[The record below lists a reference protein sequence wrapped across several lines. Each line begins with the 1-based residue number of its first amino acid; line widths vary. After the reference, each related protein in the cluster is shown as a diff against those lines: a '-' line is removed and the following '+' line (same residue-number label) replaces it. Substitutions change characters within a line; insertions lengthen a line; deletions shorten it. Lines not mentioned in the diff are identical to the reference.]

1 MNLGG
6 VKVSKKKHKENA
18 FDEEIEV
25 EEEDLENLKNKL
37 KDLKEDVDTLK
48 KIKRRRRKVNKLQ
61 QEKKGILK
69 EIAKVEENKD
79 HKHK

>member
-1 MNLGG
+1 
-6 VKVSKKKHKENA
+6 VSKKKQKENA

-25 EEEDLENLKNKL
+25 EEEDLDNLKTKL

-48 KIKRRRRKVNKLQ
+48 KIKRKRRKVNKLQ

-69 EIAKVEENKD
+69 EIAKVEENKG

>member
-1 MNLGG
+1 M
-6 VKVSKKKHKENA
+6 SKKKQKENA

-25 EEEDLENLKNKL
+25 EEEDLDNLKTKL

-48 KIKRRRRKVNKLQ
+48 KIKRKRRKVNKLQ

-69 EIAKVEENKD
+69 EIAKVEENKG